1 MFEYCIRCNEAIAVD
16 DKGMCGHCH
25 WAFRIELDDLW
36 REIGTYLADWMNFRR
51 WEEARS

>member
-16 DKGMCGHCH
+16 DKGMCGRCH